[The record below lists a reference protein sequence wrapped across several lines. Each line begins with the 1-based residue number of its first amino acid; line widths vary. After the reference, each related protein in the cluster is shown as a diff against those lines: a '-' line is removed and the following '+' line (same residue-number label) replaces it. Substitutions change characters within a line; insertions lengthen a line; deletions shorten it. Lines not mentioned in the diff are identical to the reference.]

1 MSDLRGEP
9 VRLPTDSRANR
20 RELDHKQRLQLALW
34 ALEGLSNDT
43 IQKLAKE
50 HRIGRVRQA
59 DIEAVRADNDLLEEA
74 RDYLR
79 RHFTLGG
86 LAERANRIR
95 RLQRLAETLEDLIA
109 QGHLI
114 EETSRQIGL
123 GKLGTTTVTERRFA
137 AGLAKEYR
145 DTLEQIRKEVEPI
158 ERVIVEREQRT
169 TILLG
174 LSSEDRQQL
183 IDALSWQPRQ
193 LPQVVE
199 ATTIPQ
205 DADNTISYGRVFET
219 FEGDGA

>member
-1 MSDLRGEP
+1 MAGLRDEP
-9 VRLPTDSRANR
+9 LRLPGKERTGTRALTDR
-20 RELDHKQRLQLALW
+20 QRLQLALW
-34 ALEGLSNDT
+34 VLEGLSDDT
-43 IQKLAKE
+43 IRQLAKE
-50 HRIGRVRQA
+50 QRIGTVRRKDLDA
-59 DIEAVRADNDLLEEA
+59 IRADSDLLEQA

-95 RLQRLAETLEDLIA
+95 RLQRLAETLEELIA

-174 LSSEDRQQL
+174 LSSADRQQL
-183 IDALSWQPRQ
+183 IDALSWQPKQ
-193 LPQVVE
+193 LPQVVAIE
-199 ATTIPQ
+199 GEVTDQ
-205 DADNTISYGRVFET
+205 SET
-219 FEGDGA
+219 